1 MKAVVASFNQEKAL
15 VGAFSVTVQ
24 LHRLIDLRHLHIS
37 SDGQHGLTV
46 EHDECDCG
54 VVGVG
59 GVAVAGPALVLP
71 GVGLPHLG
79 QPHLGTP
86 GVSSY

>member
-1 MKAVVASFNQEKAL
+1 MELPPATSV
-15 VGAFSVTVQ
+15 FSRGSILDT
-24 LHRLIDLRHLHIS
+24 LHIHS
-37 SDGQHGLTV
+37 EGQHGLTV
-46 EHDECDCG
+46 EHDEGDGG

-79 QPHLGTP
+79 QLHLGTP
-86 GVSSY
+86 GVSSH

>member
-1 MKAVVASFNQEKAL
+1 MELPPAT
-15 VGAFSVTVQ
+15 TVF
-24 LHRLIDLRHLHIS
+24 HRTFILDSLHIHS
-37 SDGQHGLTV
+37 EGQHGLTV
-46 EHDECDCG
+46 EHDEGDGG

-86 GVSSY
+86 GVSSH

>member
-1 MKAVVASFNQEKAL
+1 MELPPATSV
-15 VGAFSVTVQ
+15 FSRGSILDTLHYIYSQCEFRTV
-24 LHRLIDLRHLHIS
+24 S
-37 SDGQHGLTV
+37 NGQHGLTV
-46 EHDECDCG
+46 EHHEGDGG